1 MKKNTSEWLCAAC
14 DDLLVN
20 EKLLEDERLTHLVAF
35 HSQQC
40 VEKSLKAIIEEK
52 DLEFRKIHNLRR
64 LFGICASY
72 ISLSEEDKNMV
83 ILLDKLYVDA
93 RYPGELGLLPDGK
106 PTQEDAQQ
114 FHDFARK
121 LYNQCNDILTES

>member
-1 MKKNTSEWLCAAC
+1 MKDNTSEWLRAAN
-14 DDLLVN
+14 DDLLLI
-20 EKLLEDERLTHLVAF
+20 EKVLGDHRLTHLVAF

-40 VEKSLKAIIEEK
+40 VEKCLKAIIEEK

-72 ISLSEEDKNMV
+72 IALSEENKNTV

-114 FHDFARK
+114 FQDFARK
-121 LYNQCNDILTES
+121 IYEHCRDVLQ

>member
-1 MKKNTSEWLCAAC
+1 MKDNTSEWLRAAN
-14 DDLLVN
+14 DDLLLI
-20 EKLLEDERLTHLVAF
+20 EKVLGDHRLTHLVAF

-40 VEKSLKAIIEEK
+40 VEKCLKAIIEEK

-72 ISLSEEDKNMV
+72 IALSEENKNTV

-114 FHDFARK
+114 FQDFARK
-121 LYNQCNDILTES
+121 IYEHCRDALQ